1 MEGGLKVSVRVDFF
15 PELSDDALFALLKTR
30 REQHPD
36 RSTPNLLTGL
46 LPERLIH
53 AVSAEAAEKCGL
65 HYRNANGRRRNSNI
79 PERKTSC
86 AGANEQDLSGF
97 DEIRILAET
106 IKSFDV
112 VVTGSQGFA
121 YAQSV
126 SGGIPTREVNAETCE
141 SKKMQGLYLTGEIL
155 DIDGE
160 CGGWNLQFAWSTGY
174 LAGKHAAEA
183 L

>member
-15 PELSDDALFALLKTR
+15 PELSDDALCALLRTR

-36 RSTPNLLTGL
+36 RSTANLLTGL

-53 AVSAEAAEKCGL
+53 AVSTEAAEK
-65 HYRNANGRRRNSNI
+65 
-79 PERKTSC
+79 
-86 AGANEQDLSGF
+86 SGK
-97 DEIRILAET
+97 LAET
-106 IKSFDV
+106 IKAFNV

-126 SGGIPTREVNAETCE
+126 SGGIPTGEVSADTCE